1 MTEPSLL
8 ARRTVV
14 VATGNR
20 NKLRELRALFGDL
33 PVDLVSVNDASPN
46 PIHVVEDAPTFEGNA
61 RKKAMVVAN
70 ALALPTIA
78 DDSGL
83 EVDVL
88 DGAPGVRSARY
99 AGEGAT
105 DAENNRKLLTTI
117 GAHGGLA
124 PHAARFHCV
133 LVLHDPVTPLSP
145 LVAHGTCEGE
155 ITTNA
160 RGAFGFGYDP
170 IFLVRELGGQ
180 KTMAELSDEEKNAIS
195 HRAKAA
201 RALAPLLR
209 RWLGIG

>member
-1 MTEPSLL
+1 MTAPSLP

-20 NKLRELRALFGDL
+20 NKLRELRALFADL
-33 PVDLVSVNDASPN
+33 PVDLVAVTEISSS
-46 PIHVVEDAPTFEGNA
+46 PIHVIEDLPTFEGNA
-61 RKKAMVVAN
+61 RKKAMTVAH
-70 ALALPTIA
+70 ALAMPAIA

-88 DGAPGVRSARY
+88 AGEPGVRSARY

-105 DAENNRKLLTTI
+105 DAENNRKLITALDS
-117 GAHGGLA
+117 AGGSG
-124 PHAARFHCV
+124 PRAARFHCA
-133 LVLHDPVTPLSP
+133 LVLHDPVAPLSP

-170 IFLVRELGGQ
+170 IFLVHELGGQ

-201 RALAPLLR
+201 RALVPQVR
-209 RWLGIG
+209 RWLIG